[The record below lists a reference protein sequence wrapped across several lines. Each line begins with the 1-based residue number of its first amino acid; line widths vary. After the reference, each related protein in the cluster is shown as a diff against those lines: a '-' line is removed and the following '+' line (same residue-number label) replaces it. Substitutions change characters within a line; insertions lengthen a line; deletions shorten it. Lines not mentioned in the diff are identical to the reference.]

1 MQKILIVDDVPTNIK
16 ILRELLVGDFE
27 LFLATNGEMASEVA
41 ESKLPDL
48 ILMDVMMPVMD
59 GIMACEILHTR
70 PATATIPVIFIT
82 AKNDV
87 EDMVKGFEVG
97 GVDYVTKPFNPAELN
112 ARVKTHLELKAS
124 REQLLRSRRQLED
137 ANRQLED
144 RNDQLNQAIEQL
156 NIAAMTDPLTGLHN
170 RRYMTQAIEQEKLR
184 FKRTERP
191 FALIIADIDHFKVVN
206 DTYGHECGD
215 EVLKQVSRTILGLL
229 REQDHVARWGGEEF
243 LVMLPETGLKGAES
257 VADKLRMA
265 VAETV
270 AKGPDGG
277 VKVTMTFGV
286 AEFSNRVSVDEII
299 KNADNALY
307 QGKETGRNK
316 VVVYSPRLD
325 AN

>member
-1 MQKILIVDDVPTNIK
+1 MDDVPTNIK

-27 LFLATNGEMASEVA
+27 LFLATNGEMAIEVA

-156 NIAAMTDPLTGLHN
+156 NIAVMTDPLTGLHN

-191 FALIIADIDHFKVVN
+191 FALVIADIDHFKVVN
-206 DTYGHECGD
+206 DTHGHECGD
-215 EVLKQVSRTILGLL
+215 EVLKQVSRTILGML

-243 LVMLPETGLKGAES
+243 LIMLPETGLKGAEL

-270 AKGPDGG
+270 TKGPDGG

-286 AEFSNRVSVDEII
+286 AEFSNMVSVDEII

-307 QGKETGRNK
+307 QGKETGRNQ
-316 VVVYSPRLD
+316 VVVFSPRLG

>member
-1 MQKILIVDDVPTNIK
+1 MDDVPTNIK

-27 LFLATNGEMASEVA
+27 LFLATNGEMAIEVA

-156 NIAAMTDPLTGLHN
+156 NIAVMTDPLTGLHN

-286 AEFSNRVSVDEII
+286 AEFSNMVSVDEII

-316 VVVYSPRLD
+316 VVVYSPRLA